1 MHPLTR
7 TARITGAFYLGLGIT
22 GMLSFLLIRP
32 QVFVAG
38 EAEATL
44 AAIVDALPLA
54 RLGLLLELGTVV
66 TQVFA
71 ALWFFKLFRSVNSFA
86 AGTLA
91 TLGLL
96 NAVAILGSSAS
107 LTTAIQIADAGYAEA
122 AVQAS
127 LLVQLS
133 QGFWSAGTV
142 FFGLW
147 LIPMGYLA
155 LKSGFMWRWLAWVLM
170 VGGGGYVVS
179 IIIATLVPNA
189 TLAVGLLTI
198 PATIGEFGMIGYL
211 LIRGV
216 NPRALTQAPRETLVA

>member
-7 TARITGAFYLGLGIT
+7 TARITGALYLGLAIT
-22 GMLSFLLIRP
+22 GTLGFLLVRP
-32 QVFVAG
+32 QVFIVG
-38 EAEATL
+38 DGDSTL
-44 AAIVDALPLA
+44 TAIVGALPLA
-54 RLGLLLELGTVV
+54 RAGLLLELGTVV

-96 NAVAILGSSAS
+96 NAVAILGSAAALS
-107 LTTAIQIADAGYAEA
+107 TALAVADAGYGQA
-122 AVQAS
+122 AVQVS
-127 LLVQLS
+127 LLVYLS
-133 QGFWSAGTV
+133 QGFWAVGTV

-155 LKSGFMWRWLAWVLM
+155 LTSGYVWRWLSWVLI
-170 VGGGGYVVS
+170 VGGVGYIVS
-179 IIIATLVPNA
+179 IIVA
-189 TLAVGLLTI
+189 TLAPQATVAVDVLTI
-198 PATIGEFGMIGYL
+198 PATIGELAMFGYL

-216 NPRALTQAPRETLVA
+216 NPRALSTIEQTVSA